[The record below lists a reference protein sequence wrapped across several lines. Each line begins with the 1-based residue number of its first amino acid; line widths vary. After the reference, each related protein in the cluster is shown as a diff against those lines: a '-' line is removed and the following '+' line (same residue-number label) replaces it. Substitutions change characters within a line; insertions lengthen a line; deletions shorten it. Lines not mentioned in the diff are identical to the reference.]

1 MLQRGLHVVSNDE
14 CLLLHSVRVTR
25 AETDTVLCSE
35 VMHLSY
41 NGKRLHP
48 RYRHKLQCNQLAF
61 TWEKHTHYINKHSL
75 LYTGGKA
82 SFEVFEQIHLR
93 QKCPSPGSC
102 HTPQWTP
109 DGSSQQRWERTPP
122 AEYIGLNL
130 YTHTAAYRS
139 EACHKSCQMKHCIC
153 ICFETDS
160 PPPQWTLLAAAQKAT
175 GWWQTVAAQ

>member
-1 MLQRGLHVVSNDE
+1 MCGLWGFPWKARVQVWLHDLPVERQLQVASAPEREREMKCDIKDPRGEALFIPQSSSPGSCSESFNHGKHFKNMLQRGLHVVSNDE

-102 HTPQWTP
+102 HTPQ
-109 DGSSQQRWERTPP
+109 
-122 AEYIGLNL
+122 
-130 YTHTAAYRS
+130 
-139 EACHKSCQMKHCIC
+139 
-153 ICFETDS
+153 
-160 PPPQWTLLAAAQKAT
+160 
-175 GWWQTVAAQ
+175 